1 MGTPPE
7 RVVKTMSLNLAEFHR
22 ALKTLAP
29 DVCVK
34 DAQTEIVIA
43 SNQAEV
49 RIVYQ
54 PLEKATLGGLLA
66 LPRARVTLHLG
77 ELRKE
82 QRQAF
87 LTCFDRAFQRGGG

>member
-1 MGTPPE
+1 MGTPPD

-34 DAQTEIVIA
+34 DAQTEFVIA

-66 LPRARVTLHLG
+66 LPRARVTLQLAELG
-77 ELRKE
+77 NTE
-82 QRQAF
+82 RQAF
-87 LTCFDRAFQRGGG
+87 LMAFDRAFQRGGG